1 MHDFFEMIKNI
12 AVNAVNAGKPV
23 HIMFGTV
30 KETSPFSVEVASDLR
45 FTLPSKFLIFLSS
58 KPKEYFDQKDKV
70 ILLRVQ
76 GGQKYVVLDKVVAE

>member
-45 FTLPSKFLIFLSS
+45 FTLPSKFLVFLAS
-58 KPKEYFDQKDKV
+58 KPKESFALKDKV
-70 ILLRVQ
+70 VLLRIQ
-76 GGQKYVVLDKVVAE
+76 GGQKYIVLDKVVAE